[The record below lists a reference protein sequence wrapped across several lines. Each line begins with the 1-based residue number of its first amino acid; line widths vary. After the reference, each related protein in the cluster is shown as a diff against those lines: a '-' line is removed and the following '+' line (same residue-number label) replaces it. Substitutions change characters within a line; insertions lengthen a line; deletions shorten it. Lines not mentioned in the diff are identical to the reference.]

1 MNINLWKKRDK
12 LSELIFTVVPGIT
25 VLFTFAYDIVKLD
38 KNLLFIALGLLE
50 STLLVFIFSRGMNLY
65 EMKKNEEKIN
75 FSKLFSLILYIIM
88 FGYLGKTFLF
98 IK

>member
-12 LSELIFTVVPGIT
+12 LSELIFTVVLGIT

>member
-12 LSELIFTVVPGIT
+12 LSELIFTVVLGLT
-25 VLFTFAYDIVKLD
+25 VIFTFAYDIVKLD

>member
-12 LSELIFTVVPGIT
+12 LSELIFTVVLGIT

-38 KNLLFIALGLLE
+38 KSFLFIFLGILE